1 MSSSSPGGP
10 AGASASDLDHSDLR
24 PNMLAATWITWTIA
38 LIFVLLRLWTR
49 TRIVHTLGISDWFI
63 VLSLIAAG
71 GCCISIVEQCKHGMG
86 IHLYDID
93 LPVDYSPLMEVR
105 VVLHGGDISS
115 IGLTLDIQAW
125 WFSLL
130 FYVLSLAITK
140 VSICLLYLTIFT
152 LPWARRACY
161 LVLAIVVLT
170 SLFSVAATLT
180 DCIPLQAVWDP
191 TVTPSFCQPQDTW
204 WANTGCVIATDWMI
218 FILPIPM
225 VLPLKLPTRQ
235 KLIVV
240 GVFAVGFFVCLVSLI
255 RLVILIRTEAP
266 GAGPDFTYI
275 GADLLY
281 WTVIEVHTA
290 IVVACAMT
298 LKPLAAR
305 LFPRLLADSPPRD
318 TLQTSDLN
326 TTVGHASG
334 GRPPTI
340 GSRPARA
347 AAGEYMAQVRGK
359 LGGEGGRIGDVEA
372 AVRGAAGRE
381 DGKRDTSGL
390 ELLPGSSPGS
400 ESSTIGKTDA
410 EVVALVLRSSW
421 MK

>member
-1 MSSSSPGGP
+1 
-10 AGASASDLDHSDLR
+10 
-24 PNMLAATWITWTIA
+24 
-38 LIFVLLRLWTR
+38 
-49 TRIVHTLGISDWFI
+49 
-63 VLSLIAAG
+63 
-71 GCCISIVEQCKHGMG
+71 MG

-204 WANTGCVIATDWMI
+204 WANTGYGSPCVRLPSALTMSPSCVIATDWMI

-240 GVFAVGFFVCLVSLI
+240 GVFAVGFL
-255 RLVILIRTEAP
+255 
-266 GAGPDFTYI
+266 
-275 GADLLY
+275 
-281 WTVIEVHTA
+281 
-290 IVVACAMT
+290 
-298 LKPLAAR
+298 
-305 LFPRLLADSPPRD
+305 
-318 TLQTSDLN
+318 
-326 TTVGHASG
+326 
-334 GRPPTI
+334 
-340 GSRPARA
+340 
-347 AAGEYMAQVRGK
+347 
-359 LGGEGGRIGDVEA
+359 
-372 AVRGAAGRE
+372 
-381 DGKRDTSGL
+381 
-390 ELLPGSSPGS
+390 
-400 ESSTIGKTDA
+400 
-410 EVVALVLRSSW
+410 
-421 MK
+421 

>member
-1 MSSSSPGGP
+1 
-10 AGASASDLDHSDLR
+10 
-24 PNMLAATWITWTIA
+24 
-38 LIFVLLRLWTR
+38 
-49 TRIVHTLGISDWFI
+49 
-63 VLSLIAAG
+63 
-71 GCCISIVEQCKHGMG
+71 MG

-93 LPVDYSPLMEVR
+93 LPVDYSPLME
-105 VVLHGGDISS
+105 
-115 IGLTLDIQAW
+115 AW

-191 TVTPSFCQPQDTW
+191 TVTPSFCQPQDTC
-204 WANTGCVIATDWMI
+204 CVIATDWMI